1 MSIVRANIIS
11 PFTSFIK
18 HRALIFDLAKREIAS
33 RYKGSAAGLLWSF
46 FNPLL
51 MLAVYTFVFS
61 IIFQSKWAGGS
72 GSKTEFALVLFA
84 GLIVFGLV
92 SEVIG
97 RAPVLIVGN
106 INYVKKIIFPI
117 EILPYVA
124 LVSAFFQFLAS
135 IFVWLVFYCVFFG
148 LPPITIFLLPLVMFP
163 IVLLILG
170 FSWMLASLG
179 VYLRDTPQV
188 IAISITILMFLSPI
202 FYSTASIPADYRE
215 LLQLN
220 PLTFTIETVRDVMLW
235 GKPILWMDWLKQTGA
250 AIFIFVMGFAW
261 FQKTRGG
268 FADVL

>member
-1 MSIVRANIIS
+1 MFADRFNITS
-11 PFTSFIK
+11 PVQSFVK
-18 HRALIFDLAKREIAS
+18 HRTLIFDLAKREVAS

-61 IIFQSKWAGGS
+61 VIFQSKWAGGS

-92 SEVIG
+92 SEIIG

-106 INYVKKIIFPI
+106 VNYVKKIIFPL
-117 EILPYVA
+117 EILIYVA
-124 LVSAFFQFLAS
+124 GMSAIFQLLAS
-135 IFVWLVFYCVFFG
+135 IFVWLVFYCIFFG
-148 LPPITIFLLPLVMFP
+148 VPPLTILLLPLVIFP
-163 IVLLILG
+163 VFLMTLG
-170 FSWMLASLG
+170 FSWFLASLG

-188 IAISITILMFLSPI
+188 VAIIVTILMFLSPI
-202 FYSTASIPADYRE
+202 FYSSNSIPENYRY
-215 LLQLN
+215 LIQLN
-220 PLTFTIETVRDVMLW
+220 PLTFAIETARDVMLW
-235 GKPILWMDWLKQTGA
+235 GKPVVWMAWLQQTA
-250 AIFIFVMGFAW
+250 AALFIFWIGFTW